1 MNPAATAP
9 RVARRKLINSLM
21 VAAATA
27 MTLFALSWLAL
38 VLWTLIG
45 RGISGVRI
53 GLFLQDTPPPG
64 SQGGLAN
71 AMFGSLVM
79 TALAIILA
87 APVGVLTGT
96 YLAEIGRA
104 NPLSG
109 VVRFVNDM
117 LLSAP
122 SIIVGLFVYQILV
135 VPAGHFSAWAG
146 AVALAIIALPI
157 IVRTTEDMLK
167 LVPDCLREAAMAL
180 GAPRW
185 RMITL
190 VTWQAALAGLLTGI
204 LLAVARISGETAPL
218 LFTALNNQFWS
229 SDLNAPM
236 ANLPVVIYQFALSPY
251 HDWQDLAW
259 AGAFLITLAV
269 LTLDI
274 IARSLAPDHSQP

>member
-1 MNPAATAP
+1 MNLAAAAP
-9 RVARRKLINSLM
+9 RVARRKILNRLM
-21 VAAATA
+21 SVTAGA
-27 MTLFALSWLAL
+27 MTLIALLWLAL

-45 RGISGVRI
+45 RGVGGLRLS
-53 GLFLQDTPPPG
+53 LFLQDTPPPG

-71 AMFGSLVM
+71 ALFGSLVM

-87 APVGVLTGT
+87 APVGVLAGT

-104 NPLSG
+104 NPLSSA
-109 VVRFVNDM
+109 VRFVNDM
-117 LLSAP
+117 LLAAP
-122 SIIVGLFVYQILV
+122 SIIIGLFVYQILV

-146 AVALAIIALPI
+146 SLALAIIALPI

-167 LVPDCLREAAMAL
+167 LVPDQLREAAMAL

-185 RMITL
+185 WMITR
-190 VTWQAALAGLLTGI
+190 VTWQAALAGLLTGV

-229 SDLNAPM
+229 GDLNAPM

-259 AGAFLITLAV
+259 TGAFLITLAV

-274 IARSLAPDHSQP
+274 IARSLTPDPSRP